1 MLIILPLRLWT
12 AVAFSSSL
20 MFGAPPGAATLKG
33 RVEDTSGSAVAGAT
47 IIVACAG
54 DARNAKSGDDGRFE
68 VLGLAPGRCSIS
80 AWHRSFTPTAIDVT
94 IPDDGS
100 VSSTVVLPVRALEED
115 VVVTATRG
123 SRERIDQIPAG
134 VSVVTD
140 RDLSL
145 RPYQVLP
152 QALREET
159 GVAVQQTTAAAGSPI
174 IRGFTGQAN
183 VYLLDGV
190 RLNTSAWRSGPSQYL
205 AWLSPASIERI
216 EVVRGPMSVQ
226 YGSDALGGVINVL
239 QTPPPF
245 SAGGFRAGGTVETL
259 FGSGD
264 RSSGVDG
271 MLTLESSAAALA
283 ISGSRRRAGDLR
295 PGGAIDSR
303 AAVTRFLGIPSTV
316 VSKRLQGTGFEQWGA
331 QLRGRL
337 RAGPSGLFSGF
348 YRRDEQSGVNRYDRI
363 GGGEGLFR
371 SEITPQRLDLGVV
384 RYERASGRVVDGFRA
399 SVSINRQQDGT
410 LEQARPAARID
421 SDRTIA
427 TAVGFQGEAT
437 KGFRSIDAIFGGDIY
452 DERIDA
458 WRTQTTGAVSTPIRP
473 LIPDGTRFKS
483 GGLFAQAAS
492 REIWT
497 RLSLRGGLRYNT
509 YRYETQDNAAFAIHA
524 ERLAFHA
531 VTFDSSATIRITPS
545 LRATASVSRGFRA
558 ANASDLGAVG
568 VSGGGGFEI
577 SPAVAADLHA
587 VVGSTDGA
595 DATATAK
602 KAGTLGPE
610 SEYAYEAGLRF
621 RKGAASVSATA
632 FDLELFDAIQRRA
645 LIFEQPVVGLVVSGR
660 EIVRQD
666 SAGRAFIAIDPRPI
680 GTRVNSSRAR
690 VRGFDAEGSIRAS
703 HGWDGRAYFS
713 MANGRDIGTGAYLR
727 RMAPAMGGV
736 MAGWQRGRTLRL
748 ESSITFGSTQTKLS
762 PGDLSDARIGG
773 RRTAA
778 TIATFFNGTAADM
791 GLVQNGILRAT
802 GETLAQLQAR
812 LLNGA
817 SESMLYTKEPGWV
830 AFGARAIVPIR
841 RAVDLIV
848 IGENLTDRNYR
859 VIGSGLDAPGANVQ
873 VRIRIRLGA
882 TASSSAV
889 LPGSRPA
896 TPTPSPGSR

>member
-1 MLIILPLRLWT
+1 
-12 AVAFSSSL
+12 
-20 MFGAPPGAATLKG
+20 MFGAPPDGAATLKG
-33 RVEDTSGSAVAGAT
+33 RVEDTSGGAVAGAT
-47 IIVACAG
+47 VIVACPG

-68 VLGLAPGRCSIS
+68 VIGLAAGRCSVS
-80 AWHRSFTPTAIDVT
+80 AWHVSFTPTAIDVT
-94 IPDDGS
+94 IPGDGT

-123 SRERIDQIPAG
+123 SRERIDEVAAG
-134 VSVVTD
+134 VSVVSAS
-140 RDLSL
+140 DLRL
-145 RPYQVLP
+145 RPYQALP

-183 VYLLDGV
+183 VYLVDGV

-216 EVVRGPMSVQ
+216 EIVRGPMSVQ

-239 QTPPPF
+239 QGPPPF
-245 SAGGFRAGGTVETL
+245 SVTGFRAGGTVEAL

-264 RSSGVDG
+264 RSSGADG
-271 MLTLESSAAALA
+271 VLTLQSSGAAVA

-295 PGGAIDSR
+295 AGGATDSR

-316 VSKRLQGTGFEQWGA
+316 VSKRLQGTGFEQWGT
-331 QLRGRL
+331 QLSGRL
-337 RAGPSGLFSGF
+337 RAGPSGLLSGF

-371 SEITPQRLDLGVV
+371 SEITPQRLDLGVL
-384 RYERASGRVVDGFRA
+384 RYERGSTPVIDGFRA
-399 SVSINRQQDGT
+399 SVSINRQEDGT
-410 LEQARPAARID
+410 LEQARPAARVD
-421 SDRTIA
+421 SDRTIT
-427 TAVGFQGEAT
+427 TALGFQADAT
-437 KGFRSIDAIFGGDIY
+437 KKFRGIDAIFGGDIY
-452 DERIDA
+452 DEKIDA
-458 WRTQTTGAVSTPIRP
+458 WRWQTTGGVSAAIRP
-473 LIPDGTRFKS
+473 LIPDDTRFRS
-483 GGLFAQAAS
+483 AGLFAQASS
-492 REIWT
+492 REIRR

-509 YRYETQDNAAFAIHA
+509 YRYQTVDNAPFAIHA
-524 ERLAFHA
+524 ERVAFHA
-531 VTFDSSATIRITPS
+531 LTFDSSATMKVTPS

-587 VVGSTDGA
+587 VIGSTDGV
-595 DATATAK
+595 DATATARN
-602 KAGTLGPE
+602 AGSLGPE
-610 SEYAYEAGLRF
+610 SEFAYEAGLRF
-621 RKGAASVSATA
+621 RKGTASVSATA

-645 LIFEQPVVGLVVSGR
+645 LIFQQPVVGLVLSGR

-666 SAGRAFIAIDPRPI
+666 SDGRAFIAIDPRPV

-690 VRGFDAEGSIRAS
+690 VRGFDAEGSIRPGRGLNA
-703 HGWDGRAYFS
+703 RAYFS
-713 MANGRDIGTGAYLR
+713 MANGRDIETGAYLR
-727 RMAPAMGGV
+727 RMAPAMGGAMV
-736 MAGWQRGRTLRL
+736 GWQRAPGFLRL
-748 ESSITFGSTQTKLS
+748 EGSITFGRPQTRLS
-762 PGDLSDARIGG
+762 SADLSDARIGG

-778 TIATFFNGTAADM
+778 TIATFFGSTAVDM
-791 GLVQNGILRAT
+791 GLVQNGILQVT

-817 SESMLYTKEPGWV
+817 SASMLYANEPGWV
-830 AFGARAIVPIR
+830 ALGARAMLPICK
-841 RAVDLIV
+841 ALDLIV
-848 IGENLTDRNYR
+848 IGENLADRNYR

-882 TASSSAV
+882 TASSSEAS
-889 LPGSRPA
+889 PGSRPA
-896 TPTPSPGSR
+896 APTPSPGSRLSS